1 MNQATKLLTQ
11 YVVCE
16 QLGISR
22 PTLWRRRKDD
32 PAFPQPVYIGPRAV
46 RFKQVDVEAY
56 IERLLAKGL
65 TIPSYERGVARLLRY
80 DRHP

>member
-1 MNQATKLLTQ
+1 MTQLLTQ
-11 YVVCE
+11 HETCK

-46 RFKQVDVEAY
+46 RFKLSDVEAY
-56 IERLLAKGL
+56 IEHLAVKGG
-65 TIPSYERGVARLLRY
+65 R
-80 DRHP
+80 

>member
-22 PTLWRRRKDD
+22 PTLWRRRHDD
-32 PAFPQPVYIGPRAV
+32 PAFPQPIYIGPRAV

-56 IERLLAKGL
+56 IEHLIAKG
-65 TIPSYERGVARLLRY
+65 ARE
-80 DRHP
+80 

>member
-22 PTLWRRRKDD
+22 PTLWRRRHDD
-32 PAFPQPVYIGPRAV
+32 PAFPP
-46 RFKQVDVEAY
+46 
-56 IERLLAKGL
+56 
-65 TIPSYERGVARLLRY
+65 ARLYWPTRRAASSRLM
-80 DRHP
+80 